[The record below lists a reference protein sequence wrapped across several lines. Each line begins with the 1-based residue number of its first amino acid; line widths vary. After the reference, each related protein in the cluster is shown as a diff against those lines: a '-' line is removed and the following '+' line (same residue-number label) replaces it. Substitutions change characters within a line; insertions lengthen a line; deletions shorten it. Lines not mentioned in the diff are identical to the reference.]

1 MDDTV
6 GTDDDVDDDDILA
19 VNYNY
24 KDNDDRWAQMA
35 LEMMKYTNHEH

>member
-35 LEMMKYTNHEH
+35 RQETAEIFY